1 MKKYNYDKMGLDIA
15 TKITLRTNYE
25 PEELIG
31 GLASTI
37 KMFSTIADFTAKDI
51 EMGEVTEDNPKADE
65 VLQDIEDLTSAILT
79 SCNEDFSG
87 YSLNTIM
94 ASLANAT
101 LKIVLTRD
109 TIRNGKSDKYYTTLD
124 EIMDQS
130 ENDHECY
137 AECPSVR
144 ECPKGKKLFPK
155 GKAKTEAKEE
165 TATAK
170 EEATVTREASDTF
183 ETLMKALIERDEET
197 SKRILTELLMKNK

>member
-1 MKKYNYDKMGLDIA
+1 MKKYNYEKMGLDIA
-15 TKITLRTNYE
+15 KKVVLQTKFE

-37 KMFSTIADFTAKDI
+37 KMFATIADFTAKDI
-51 EMGEVTEDNPKADE
+51 TMGELTENNPEADE

-79 SCNEDFSG
+79 SCNDDFSG

-101 LKIVLTRD
+101 LKIALTRD
-109 TIRNGKSDKYYTTLD
+109 TIRNGESDKNYTTLD
-124 EIMDQS
+124 EILQED
-130 ENDHECY
+130 EHECH
-137 AECPSVR
+137 ADCPVVR
-144 ECPKGKKLFPK
+144 ECPKGKKLFPA

-183 ETLMKALIERDEET
+183 ETLMKALKERDEET
-197 SKRILTELLMKNK
+197 TKRILMDLLNK